1 MKRIILVV
9 FAMFLAGSVFCQ
21 VPLDKSQEKRIKE
34 IHKNVSKEHDAIL
47 KNLALT
53 VDEKKARVDATK
65 NARDAQLAAIM
76 TSEQI
81 AAVKSKDPID
91 WNKAY
96 QKIEKQEKS
105 RLKDERDQ
113 KLREVDKNI
122 REIDSQQ
129 EELKRQQNELK
140 RKQKDLDDQRKVL
153 KTQKKG
159 INIQYK

>member
-21 VPLDKSQEKRIKE
+21 TPLDKTQQKKVKE

-53 VDEKKARVDATK
+53 ADEKKARVDATK

-76 TSEQI
+76 TSEQ
-81 AAVKSKDPID
+81 AVALKSKDPID
-91 WNKAY
+91 WKKAY
-96 QKIEKQEKS
+96 LQIEKQEKS

-113 KLREVDKNI
+113 KLREVDKLI
-122 REIDSQQ
+122 RDVDSQKD
-129 EELKRQQNELK
+129 EIKKQQNELK
-140 RKQKDLDDQRKVL
+140 RKQKDLDDQLKEL
-153 KTQKKG
+153 KTKKKG
-159 INIQYK
+159 INAQYK